1 MDHLA
6 ISCDFEDS
14 DFCSFFVYGSDK
26 FNFTIKQGEEFGSP
40 DEGPQTDDEGN
51 TKGHFTYIKSGVSGT
66 EEGSSSIIQT
76 DMIEARNHLIECFEF
91 KVAMKK
97 DGGVRSISVIQQDEE
112 LEDKPGRIEE
122 MWFLSSEQVNNSEW
136 FTASFEAR
144 AHYLDDIP
152 QNYTVNILKTFSYNS
167 ILYFTPCTFR

>member
-1 MDHLA
+1 M
-6 ISCDFEDS
+6 
-14 DFCSFFVYGSDK
+14 YGSDK

-40 DEGPQTDDEGN
+40 EDGPQTDDEGN
-51 TKGHFTYIKSGVSGT
+51 TKGHFTYIKSGVPDT

-76 DMIEARNHLIECFEF
+76 DMIEATNHLIECFEF

-122 MWFLSSEQVNNSEW
+122 MWFLTSDQVNNSDW

-152 QNYTVNILKTFSYNS
+152 QNYTVSTAYYIKAYSLVMITTCPPS
-167 ILYFTPCTFR
+167 R